1 MSPSLSDLEPPHR
14 GDEGGELVGGGE
26 AVLPFTGVDGT

>member
-1 MSPSLSDLEPPHR
+1 MLPSPSDLEPSQR
-14 GDEGGELVGGGE
+14 GDEGGELVGGGG